1 MEKFWLVIAILTSI
15 YGIYMVAQLGLEEA
29 KWYVFF
35 PIVAI
40 LFYYTRR
47 RLRLA
52 LEKRESETN

>member
-1 MEKFWLVIAILTSI
+1 MEKFWLAVAILTSI
-15 YGIYMVAQLGLEEA
+15 YGIYMVTKLGIVEA

-47 RLRLA
+47 RLRRSLD
-52 LEKRESETN
+52 KHESQK